1 MHPVRKTNPGVR
13 GGKVQ
18 KKNWD
23 GTTHNYYDHDEPEL
37 VIQRRRPGAGA
48 RHILT
53 NDDIRRFIA
62 IIPEWAQLSQGLR
75 AILLS
80 PYHDYYL
87 GVYNTVGIIKISAW
101 PRSLWVEISDG
112 FYEIEAPLLNRL
124 GVEMERL
131 SWGYLVKYDQD
142 QARAAQLLG
151 TFLHELGHHV
161 DRISGRNKEDSH
173 QGEPY
178 ADRYMLEWAEKLW
191 PAYQRAFKL

>member
-37 VIQRRRPGAGA
+37 VIQRRRPGAAA

-62 IIPEWAQLSQGLR
+62 IIPEWPQLSQDLR

-80 PYHDYYL
+80 PY
-87 GVYNTVGIIKISAW
+87 K
-101 PRSLWVEISDG
+101 
-112 FYEIEAPLLNRL
+112 
-124 GVEMERL
+124 
-131 SWGYLVKYDQD
+131 
-142 QARAAQLLG
+142 
-151 TFLHELGHHV
+151 
-161 DRISGRNKEDSH
+161 
-173 QGEPY
+173 
-178 ADRYMLEWAEKLW
+178 
-191 PAYQRAFKL
+191 